1 MFAEEDPNGAG
12 GKRGEEEFR
21 MGGVE
26 GNEVGEGD
34 GEFDQVQL
42 AKLDST
48 CSLTQVLFF
57 VSSGME
63 SYLE

>member
-1 MFAEEDPNGAG
+1 
-12 GKRGEEEFR
+12 